1 MPSLHVP
8 TLFAILGPLFL
19 VLGLVRCVRAGGLHP
34 QGRTWLLLGV
44 IFSAVALWLHFTPR
58 VAV

>member
-1 MPSLHVP
+1 MLDVP

-19 VLGLVRCVRAGGLHP
+19 VLGIVRCVRAGGLHP

-44 IFSAVALWLHFTPR
+44 IFSAVALWLHFTP
-58 VAV
+58 

>member
-1 MPSLHVP
+1 MPALHVP

-19 VLGLVRCVRAGGLHP
+19 VLGLVRCLRAGGLHP

-44 IFSAVALWLHFTPR
+44 VFSAVAVWLHLHP
-58 VAV
+58 